1 MPIYLAAL
9 GLRCRA
15 GFSLV
20 AASQGYSEFAVSG
33 LLVAVAS
40 LVSEHRLQGTR
51 ASAAVARGLSSCGSR
66 AVEHRLSSRG
76 AWA

>member
-1 MPIYLAAL
+1 ML
-9 GLRCRA
+9 GLCCCA
-15 GFSLV
+15 SFSLV
-20 AASQGYSEFAVSG
+20 EARRGYSLVEVCGFH
-33 LLVAVAS
+33 VAVAS